1 MLNYVW
7 LALLMLGIGT
17 ALYTDISD
25 KSENKYQNQIPLPIT
40 IEFEE
45 SFDRGNR

>member
-17 ALYTDISD
+17 ALFTDISD
-25 KSENKYQNQIPLPIT
+25 KTENKYQNNVPLPIT
-40 IEFEE
+40 IEFDQAFSTEC
-45 SFDRGNR
+45 